1 MCGGDCRDKNF
12 VQISIVGNLFL
23 HIYELYTQEWKT
35 SMRKKRLNGTWEN
48 MYSYQQQLDI
58 KKKKSKSYNIE

>member
-1 MCGGDCRDKNF
+1 MCVGDCRDKNF

-23 HIYELYTQEWKT
+23 HTYLRTLHT
-35 SMRKKRLNGTWEN
+35 SMKNVNEKKRLNGTWEN

-58 KKKKSKSYNIE
+58 KQKREQILQY